1 MPVKMLQETAKVPVL
16 SISNCHHSQQL
27 GERTFPKMNIGMY
40 GFKQKQIFKQLVK
53 LLIGTL
59 KEYPYSSV
67 KLVETT

>member
-1 MPVKMLQETAKVPVL
+1 
-16 SISNCHHSQQL
+16 
-27 GERTFPKMNIGMY
+27 MNIGMY

-67 KLVETT
+67 KLVETTWRKQRKLSHDFYQ